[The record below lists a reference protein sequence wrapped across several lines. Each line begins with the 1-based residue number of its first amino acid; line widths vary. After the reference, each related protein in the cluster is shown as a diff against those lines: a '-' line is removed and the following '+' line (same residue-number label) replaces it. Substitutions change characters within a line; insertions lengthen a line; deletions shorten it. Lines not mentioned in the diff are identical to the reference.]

1 MAKGWFLEWEWE
13 IVEVL
18 PAGQFKVKLDNT
30 DLVILCYKSGKM
42 KQSHIS
48 VIMGDRVKVEVNT
61 YDTTKWR
68 ITYRCPSKN
77 QDFSLVA

>member
-1 MAKGWFLEWEWE
+1 
-13 IVEVL
+13 VEVL

-61 YDTTKWR
+61 YDTTK
-68 ITYRCPSKN
+68 
-77 QDFSLVA
+77 